1 MAHPSHALDLIEGLE
16 AAAYLTKPFSTKPF
30 SARELVGRVGAHL
43 EMAIAGMA

>member
-1 MAHPSHALDLIEGLE
+1 MAPPSHALDRIEGLE
-16 AAAYLTKPFSTKPF
+16 AAAYLTKPF